1 MNTRE
6 ILRRHFPALLQG
18 NDPAV
23 DEVFARVARVTVP
36 RGEIVFDT
44 GSPCKHYLLVIGGS
58 VRVEMLTRSGREA
71 LLYRVRSG
79 QSCIFTT
86 SCLLGH
92 ASYPARGYAETEVD
106 ALALGVADFERG
118 IDRSPVFRRFVFHNL
133 GQRLSDVLER
143 LEALNFTSID
153 SRLADTLLRLG
164 EQGDRIPV
172 THGALAEE
180 VGTAREVI
188 TRHLKRFAGR
198 GLLRLE
204 RGSIELLDR
213 EQLKEI
219 RVNDV

>member
-1 MNTRE
+1 MNTKE
-6 ILRRHFPALLQG
+6 ILRQYFPQLLAG

-23 DEVFARVARVTVP
+23 DEIFARSARVTVP

-44 GSPCKHYLLVIGGS
+44 GSPCKNYLLVIDGS
-58 VRVEMLTRSGREA
+58 VRVEMLARSGQEA
-71 LLYRVRSG
+71 LLYRVQSG
-79 QSCIFTT
+79 QSCILTT

-106 ALALGVADFERG
+106 ALALSVADFERG
-118 IDRSPVFRRFVFHNL
+118 IDDSPAFRRFVFSTL
-133 GQRLSDVLER
+133 GQRLADVLER

-153 SRLADTLLRLG
+153 SRLADTLLQLG
-164 EQGDRIPV
+164 RETREISI
-172 THGALAEE
+172 THLALAEE

-188 TRHLKRFAGR
+188 TRHLKQFARR
-198 GLLRLE
+198 GVLRIE

-213 EQLKEI
+213 KQIEEI